1 MKKLL
6 FMVACFTLVCFS
18 CNEDDLIDS
27 PNASIEDPAEGTLD
41 VISDETVDFL
51 ESLDLQLEEAE
62 MSTITYPD
70 HSSEDAYL
78 VEGDIAITKDQYRQ
92 MVKDSRNPNKRQYR
106 SNNLV
111 NSPRTIN
118 IIGFTGNSSSGLTS
132 RMRTAL
138 QWAVN
143 NYNAL
148 NTGLSFNLT
157 YGTNYQPRDMVVY
170 RVANGRAGG
179 QAGFPSG
186 GRPYKFVQI
195 FSGMDGYDTNT
206 IEHVITHEIGHS
218 VGLRHTD
225 WFSRQSCRQSGE
237 QANPPGAIRI
247 PGTPSGFDANS
258 IMLACFGSGEDG
270 EFGFY
275 DRVALEYL
283 Y

>member
-1 MKKLL
+1 
-6 FMVACFTLVCFS
+6 MVACFTLVCFS

-27 PNASIEDPAEGTLD
+27 PNAAIEDPAEGTLD

-106 SNNLV
+106 TNNLV

>member
-1 MKKLL
+1 
-6 FMVACFTLVCFS
+6 MVACFTLVCFS